1 MHKSADLRICAFD
14 FPASLGIDVRYNDGA
29 MKKSFAAAL
38 LLTALIP
45 SGWKKSSNDAAVPTK
60 TGDAVQQKLQ
70 EIAGNGATDCGRL
83 KSQEAADVQAA
94 SQCAMN
100 AAQNKHAFYVAYDL
114 PGLTTAVAGDAQ
126 GKLFAIQSQTGES
139 GAGVESTLC
148 PSELRVAQSGRVT
161 CYAPGSMNGM
171 PAGAGANPHGSMPPA
186 TGANP
191 HEGLAAPSH
200 KSPHGNSP
208 EKPH

>member
-1 MHKSADLRICAFD
+1 MQKSSI
-14 FPASLGIDVRYNDGA
+14 
-29 MKKSFAAAL
+29 AAL
-38 LLTALIP
+38 LLVALLL
-45 SGWKKSSNDAAVPTK
+45 SGCKKSSNDAAVPAK
-60 TGDAVQQKLQ
+60 SVDAVQQKMQ
-70 EIAGNGATDCGRL
+70 EVAGSGATDCGRL

-100 AAQNKHAFYVAYDL
+100 AAQSKHPFYVAYDL

-139 GAGVESTLC
+139 GPGVESTPC
-148 PSELRVAQSGRVT
+148 PSELRLAQSGRVT
-161 CYAPGSMNGM
+161 CYAPGSMGGM

-186 TGANP
+186 AGANP

-200 KSPHGNSP
+200 KSPHGSTP
-208 EKPH
+208 QKPQ